1 MKLKF
6 VLPLM
11 MLLGAMV
18 PMQAQIT
25 LTVADVPEIG
35 DALNYANDTLP
46 QNVSIGGSG
55 ANQTWDFSSLQA
67 HTTSTTGIIDPSQA
81 PGSED
86 FPTANLVQVQDGGTY
101 GFALVTPSGVT
112 ALGSTVDFFENGDF
126 LSVVFD
132 PAQTIFTFPTTFGT
146 NFSGTSGFSLT
157 VDGSEFDV
165 DSIRLASEITQSVE
179 TDGYGTLIL
188 PTASYQALRQR
199 VETVTE
205 TTIFALFFGTWLP
218 LDSST
223 DTTIT
228 YQWLTEEAKGQALTV
243 DISSDSTILYATWFQ
258 SLGTFVLAPVASFNF
273 DFQGGGEVQFEDQ
286 SSNNP
291 TEWSWDF
298 GDLGSSSQQNP
309 THTYTASGTY
319 EVCLTVTNSGGTSTS
334 CQDVTVTIVSNEE
347 VEGRVAMK
355 VFPNPAGNWITFET
369 KDLASGDLSLNILNL
384 SGQQVFNT
392 ALNGNRTLDISRFAA
407 GQYLYLIRSQDGRIV
422 AEGRFE
428 KQ

>member
-18 PMQAQIT
+18 PAKAQIT
-25 LTVADVPEIG
+25 LTVSDVPAIG

-46 QNVSIGGSG
+46 QNVSIGQPG
-55 ANQTWDFSSLQA
+55 ANQTWDFSTLQV
-67 HTTSTTGIIDPSQA
+67 HSTTTTGIIDPDQA
-81 PGSED
+81 PSSED
-86 FPTANLVQVQDGGTY
+86 FPTANLVQALDDGSY
-101 GFALVTPSGVT
+101 GFALVSPSGVI
-112 ALGSTVDFFENGDF
+112 ALGSTLDFLGNGDF

-146 NFSGTSGFSLT
+146 TFSGTSGFSLT
-157 VDGSEFDV
+157 VDGSILDV
-165 DSIRLASEITQSVE
+165 DSIRIESDITQTID
-179 TDGYGTLIL
+179 TDAYGTLIL
-188 PTASYQALRQR
+188 PTGSQQALRQR

-205 TTIFALFFGTWLP
+205 TSIFALFFGTWLP
-218 LDSST
+218 VDNST

-228 YQWLTEEAKGQALTV
+228 YQWLTAEAKGQALTV
-243 DISSDSTILYATWFQ
+243 DISEDGSIVYATWFQ
-258 SLGTFVLAPVASFNF
+258 SLGTFVLAPVANFNF
-273 DFQGGGEVQFEDQ
+273 DLQGGGEVQFEDQ

-309 THTYTASGTY
+309 VHTYTASGTY
-319 EVCLTVTNSGGTSTS
+319 EVCLTATNSGGASTT

-347 VEGRVAMK
+347 VESRAAIK
-355 VFPNPAGNWITFET
+355 VFPNPAGNWITFEA
-369 KDLASGDLSLNILNL
+369 KDIPSGDLALSILNL

-407 GQYLYLIRSQDGRIV
+407 GQYLYLLRTEDGRIV